1 MATTTETESAQALF
15 CALADLVGSSKINTV
30 LNLKRYPTFWHL
42 TGYTKTNAKG
52 YKKALKEAYAI
63 EKKNNKETRPFK
75 DWEAEY
81 TSPELM
87 ELINKQRHYK
97 LRISEDDWKINNEYL
112 KKSFLRKYTKT
123 NVSKLST
130 LKRVL
135 DDELGWYE
143 SSVKIAAKLLSA
155 LKRIDPQY
163 DIKGAGC
170 EMTYHRGDEAIMGV
184 IAELFKK
191 ANDTAK
197 SQKTKSPGFY
207 SPTVFGD
214 INKWSPADMYFAT
227 KDAKRE
233 LDNMLVTYKTTNLRW
248 EVLNNMISE
257 QIDKGQLLPLSLK
270 KVKDDVHLQKFNWD
284 KRVKQYLV
292 KSVKYKSVKDWNPMP
307 PKSQLYKTSSS
318 SFEWIMKNGK
328 GPVYPLKYTDK
339 ITKKT
344 ISYREIKL
352 NFTVE
357 EKVVGKDEFKTKEAT
372 LQFRHTPASEGGV
385 SGTIKT
391 VLGYEGLNAI
401 SAGQVASVPLLLKLI
416 ALGDEVFAEE
426 LKVVYDNGMK
436 AFEKDA
442 KPYLEAYGTRL
453 YEGHKDENWNLYLAE
468 NKLDEWGGF
477 GGYLVGNT
485 TISKDKLR
493 GRFKTIFNEDMGA
506 ISGVTLMNPLRD
518 KLEEYFSTTGKA
530 AERNKRNV
538 IMEIFRYASSRT
550 DHSAKFVIAK

>member
-1 MATTTETESAQALF
+1 MATTTDTESCQALF
-15 CALADLVGSSKINTV
+15 CALADFVGSSKINTV

-42 TGYTKTNAKG
+42 TGYTEKNAKG
-52 YKKALKEAYAI
+52 YKKTLKEVYAI
-63 EKKNNKETRPFK
+63 EKKNNKETLPFK
-75 DWEAEY
+75 DWVEEI
-81 TSPELM
+81 TSPKLL

-97 LRISEDDWKINNEYL
+97 LRISEDDWKKNNKYL
-112 KKSFLRKYTKT
+112 DDAMKFTIVNASGLPKMKE
-123 NVSKLST
+123 
-130 LKRVL
+130 VL
-135 DDELGWYE
+135 DDELGWYV
-143 SSVKIAAKLLSA
+143 SSVKIAEKLLSA

-170 EMTYHRGDEAIMGV
+170 QMVYHRGDEEIMGV

-227 KDAKRE
+227 AAAKRE
-233 LDNMLVTYKTTNLRW
+233 LDGMLVTYKTANLRW

-284 KRVKQYLV
+284 KRVKQKLV
-292 KSVKYKSVKDWNPMP
+292 ESVKYNAVKDWNPMP
-307 PKSQLYKTSSS
+307 PKDTLYKTSPT
-318 SFEWIMKNGK
+318 FKWIIKNGK
-328 GPVYPLKYTDK
+328 GPVYPLKKTDK
-339 ITKKT
+339 ITKET

-357 EKVVGKDEFKTKEAT
+357 EKVVGLNEWKMKPAT
-372 LQFRHTPASEGGV
+372 LQFRHTPASKGGA

-401 SAGQVASVPLLLKLI
+401 SAGQVASVDILLKLI
-416 ALGDEVFAEE
+416 ALGDEVFAKE

-530 AERNKRNV
+530 AEKKKSDV